1 MPWPTVPHQKPHEAG
16 HGYGIERMVKEAD
29 GNKSQ
34 DQRIGL
40 APEPEILME
49 AIEDQDDKGQEEWNP
64 IFQFRSATGPP
75 GSAGVSPAY
84 ASRSL

>member
-1 MPWPTVPHQKPHEAG
+1 
-16 HGYGIERMVKEAD
+16 MVKEAD

-40 APEPEILME
+40 APEPEILVE
-49 AIEDQDDKGQEEWNP
+49 AVEDQDDKGQEEWNLL
-64 IFQFRSATGPP
+64 FQFRSALKSPNPAGTGPP